1 MANVT
6 TLRAVA
12 QPSRAPIGDFNRDR
26 WTWLDAVQEDTD
38 LTPSAKVLASI
49 LARMNPDGDCF
60 PRNDYLIKRMGGT
73 SEDTVQRA
81 FKALAGRGWLRRSEG
96 RGRTSKPVV
105 TFLMPGEVVPLTP
118 RLSAPTVARDEA
130 KPAEP
135 PQECGADKAAD
146 MRFYETEKAADM
158 RFNSRKNAVSRIY
171 TKTKQKERAVADEA
185 LSRPSPQLRK
195 FVPVGSDFAI
205 EWDQYHDAKGFE
217 PLAVI
222 GLRVMH
228 DGVACYD
235 LPFNRP
241 PKADAPDLD
250 RTIALK
256 FATWATAEVE
266 ARHDH

>member
-6 TLRAVA
+6 ALRAVS

-26 WTWLDAVQEDTD
+26 WTWLDAVQEDTA

-49 LARMNPDGDCF
+49 LARLNADGECF
-60 PRNDYLIKRMGGT
+60 PHNDYLMKRMGGT
-73 SEDTVQRA
+73 SADTVQRA

-96 RGRTSKPVV
+96 RGRRSKPTV
-105 TFLMPGEVVPLTP
+105 TFFMQGKIVPLTP
-118 RLSAPTVARDEA
+118 RMSAQTAPTDAA
-130 KPAEP
+130 KPTEK
-135 PQECGADKAAD
+135 QQDCGADKAAD
-146 MRFYETEKAADM
+146 MRFNETEKAADM
-158 RFNSRKNAVSRIY
+158 RFDSRKNAVSRIY
-171 TKTKQKERAVADEA
+171 TKTKQKERAAADDA

-205 EWDQYHDAKGFE
+205 EWDQYHEAKGFQ

-222 GLRVMH
+222 GLRVTR

-250 RTIALK
+250 RRIALK